1 MTRIMLKRLAARFD
15 WPLTLGLGLLGLVLA
30 LGLLGRAF
38 WHPEL
43 AYPATSLPNM
53 PPLGFTD
60 FRGIEGVPE
69 HPLGTESSGRDMLAL
84 IIVGAPNTLLMA
96 LVAGLISTL
105 IGVALGFFAG
115 FSRGRLD
122 GYIRLFTDV
131 VMTIPPLLV
140 LIVIQAA
147 IGNVELYTMAVLI
160 ALFEWPKPTRQIRAQ
175 VMSMRESGYV
185 ATAVMSGASTL
196 RILFLEILPNLLPF
210 IAASF
215 TLATSSAVL
224 AAIGLEVLGLGP
236 TRVPTLGTT
245 ISSAIESAGLRSA
258 ARGRLLRRRRS
269 TSVGTL
275 AIGAARAAEAVLIA
289 WKNERRSATDLC
301 A

>member
-140 LIVIQAA
+140 LKSQRWRQNHLSTNYKTARWSPLPMV
-147 IGNVELYTMAVLI
+147 GAV
-160 ALFEWPKPTRQIRAQ
+160 
-175 VMSMRESGYV
+175 
-185 ATAVMSGASTL
+185 
-196 RILFLEILPNLLPF
+196 
-210 IAASF
+210 
-215 TLATSSAVL
+215 
-224 AAIGLEVLGLGP
+224 
-236 TRVPTLGTT
+236 
-245 ISSAIESAGLRSA
+245 A
-258 ARGRLLRRRRS
+258 ARNPFFALRCWLEKRARVAY
-269 TSVGTL
+269 TSAL
-275 AIGAARAAEAVLIA
+275 SRP
-289 WKNERRSATDLC
+289 S
-301 A
+301 